1 MTAVGGTMAPVERD
15 STCLSYSCLMRIGR
29 SEEHSTMG
37 PEAGDDC
44 RCGGRERCGASSRM
58 KSDCVVRSGPG
69 SERVREDG
77 DGNGRGESG
86 VGAWRAE
93 VMVGRGA
100 FCRLRMEDFE

>member
-1 MTAVGGTMAPVERD
+1 
-15 STCLSYSCLMRIGR
+15 
-29 SEEHSTMG
+29 
-37 PEAGDDC
+37 
-44 RCGGRERCGASSRM
+44 M

-100 FCRLRMEDFE
+100 FCRLRMEDLE